1 MSNSELSLGAA
12 VTIVV
17 VIECIDENTVRET
30 ILDVSNTVEVGES
43 MFEIFFDVIV
53 CVGDEEY
60 TFGVSLEIFAA
71 HVTDLIKTDSM
82 VCVVVVFNTKI
93 SLEIV
98 INFGVDD
105 C

>member
-17 VIECIDENTVRET
+17 VVIVCIDEDTVREF
-30 ILDVSNTVEVGES
+30 IIDVSNSVEVGES

-53 CVGDEEY
+53 CVGDDEY

-71 HVTDLIKTDSM
+71 HVKTDSI